1 MFKSANCNNTVASN
15 KDDAVELTLYR
26 TSGTH
31 TNSQKPVSDPVA
43 QAELGDASPATREV
57 SFLSEQS
64 RTYVLL
70 YMRFTLARLIFY
82 CLPAYSKIE

>member
-26 TSGTH
+26 TSGAH

-64 RTYVLL
+64 RTNVLL
-70 YMRFTLARLIFY
+70 LNKIHISQTHFLL
-82 CLPAYSKIE
+82 YSSLQQN